1 MSELKPKQLLKASLV
16 GYSLTIKL
24 FQLRKRHYRPRI
36 GARTKTK
43 WYMAN
48 TLIGNTTLNQ
58 VRRMLQLSKSLS
70 QPSKEMRDG

>member
-1 MSELKPKQLLKASLV
+1 MSELKSSQLRKESLV

-24 FQLRKRHYRPRI
+24 LQLRKRHYRPRI

-48 TLIGNTTLNQ
+48 TLFGNTTLNQ
-58 VRRMLQLSKSLS
+58 VRRMLLPSKSLS
-70 QPSKEMRDG
+70 QPSKETRDG